1 MKRVA
6 SKGKNL
12 FVAAALFSCL
22 AVSQGTVAV
31 TAGYWTKFVSLV
43 EYPGSYGGCYAA
55 VAITLSASG
64 KGFSSDCNDNY
75 VAFNCE
81 GLGPT
86 GGGDALNSKAEGRA
100 KWAQAQLAHVSKAL
114 AYVTVDDTKR
124 LNGICW
130 AKATQ
135 VSVPQS

>member
-1 MKRVA
+1 MKRVS
-6 SKGKNL
+6 SKRRNL
-12 FVAAALFSCL
+12 FVAAALFSCFT
-22 AVSQGTVAV
+22 VSQGTLAV
-31 TAGYWTKFVSLV
+31 TAGYWTKIVSLV
-43 EYPGSYGGCYAA
+43 EYPVQYGGFYAA
-55 VAITLSASG
+55 VNVPLSASG

-86 GGGDALNSKAEGRA
+86 GGGDALNSKAERRA
-100 KWAQAQLAHVSKAL
+100 KWAQVQLAHVSKAL
-114 AYVTVDDTKR
+114 AYIIVDDTKR

-130 AKATQ
+130 AKAAQ